1 LSDACL
7 RWYNGTARTGTHMRR
22 TLILLSCT
30 IILLVAA
37 AHVYRDPR
45 VQELFRTVPK
55 AGATKKTV
63 LPQLTPRR
71 FGGEARA
78 NSPTP
83 PAALEEK
90 AVPARDHVAVAPH
103 TNQTPN
109 ETVSRVLMQVL
120 AAKGLARGISLE
132 VSDESIAIFG
142 EVDSDDK
149 RQRIINVVEKGREGR
164 HLDASR
170 LIVQP

>member
-1 LSDACL
+1 
-7 RWYNGTARTGTHMRR
+7 MRR

-45 VQELFRTVPK
+45 VQELFRSVPRAGTAKKPVVPQAVPK
-55 AGATKKTV
+55 PSKAPARSATSAAPAST
-63 LPQLTPRR
+63 
-71 FGGEARA
+71 EE
-78 NSPTP
+78 NSP
-83 PAALEEK
+83 
-90 AVPARDHVAVAPH
+90 PARGNSIP
-103 TNQTPN
+103 TSQPSQTPN

-120 AAKGLARGISLE
+120 AAKGLVRGISLE
-132 VSDESIAIFG
+132 VSDNSIAVFG

-149 RQRIINVVEKGREGR
+149 RQRIISVVEKGREGR
-164 HLDASR
+164 RLDASR